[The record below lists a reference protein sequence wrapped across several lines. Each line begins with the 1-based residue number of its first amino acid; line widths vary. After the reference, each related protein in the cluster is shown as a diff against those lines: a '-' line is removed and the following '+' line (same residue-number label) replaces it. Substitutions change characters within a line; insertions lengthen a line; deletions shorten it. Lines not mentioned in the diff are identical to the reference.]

1 MIIRLLHSHWLWL
14 TFAIVVALAAFP
26 SFMGL
31 YFLGVLTI
39 AYYFAIYAMSW
50 DLLFG
55 YSGEVNFGPTFL
67 VGLGAYGAALLNTYT
82 AIPLWLCV
90 TGGTFAA
97 IVGGLL
103 LAAPALR
110 LRGPYFGLVT
120 LVSVLILLKFITVF
134 AGVTGG
140 EVGLALPDVLSISP
154 VGNYYWALGTMVI
167 SGVVMATIANSDIG
181 LILQA
186 SGQDPTETESLGFSV
201 TKFKLLAFVVSAAF
215 SGLAG
220 AMTVFYLGTA
230 SPSTIVVI
238 AVSIQII
245 IATVIGGRR
254 TIIGSVVGAVFLIVV
269 SEVLRPLGQLSTSV
283 VAALA
288 LVVLLVYPDGFFG
301 LLTGGARGRNP

>member
-1 MIIRLLHSHWLWL
+1 MVQILRSPKLWL
-14 TFAIVVALAAFP
+14 AAAIIAVLAVFP
-26 SFMGL
+26 SFMGF

-39 AYYFAIYAMSW
+39 AYYFAVYAMSW

-82 AIPLWLCV
+82 ATPLWLCV
-90 TGGTFAA
+90 LGGTATA

-103 LAAPALR
+103 LAGPALR

-120 LVSVLILLKFITVF
+120 LVAVLLLVKIITIF

-140 EVGLALPDVLSISP
+140 EIGLALPDVIAISAAT
-154 VGNYYWALGTMVI
+154 NYYWALGFMAV
-167 SGVVMATIANSDIG
+167 SALVMTLIANSNIG

-186 SGQDPTETESLGFSV
+186 SGQDPVETEALGFSV
-201 TKFKLLAFVVSAAF
+201 TKFKLLAFTLSSLF
-215 SGLAG
+215 SGMAG

-230 SPSTIVVI
+230 SPSTVVAI
-238 AVSIQII
+238 TVTIQII
-245 IATVIGGRR
+245 IATVLGGRR
-254 TIIGSVVGAVFLIVV
+254 SILGSIIGAVFLIVAG
-269 SEVLRPLGQLSTSV
+269 EVLRPLGQLSTAV

-288 LVVLLVYPDGFFG
+288 LLVLLFYPDGFFG
-301 LLTGGARGRNP
+301 LLPRSLGGRR

>member
-1 MIIRLLHSHWLWL
+1 MLSMLRSPKLWL
-14 TFAIVVALAAFP
+14 AAVAVAVLAVFP
-26 SFMGL
+26 SFMGF

-39 AYYFAIYAMSW
+39 AYYFAVYAMSW

-82 AIPLWLCV
+82 ATPLWLCV
-90 TGGTFAA
+90 LGGMATA

-103 LAAPALR
+103 LAGPALR

-120 LVSVLILLKFITVF
+120 LVAVLLLVKIITIF

-140 EVGLALPDVLSISP
+140 EIGLALPDVIAISAAT
-154 VGNYYWALGTMVI
+154 NYYWALGFMVV
-167 SGVVMATIANSDIG
+167 SGLVMTLIANSSIG

-186 SGQDPTETESLGFSV
+186 SGQDPVETEALGFSV
-201 TKFKLLAFVVSAAF
+201 TKFKLLAFILSSLF

-230 SPSTIVVI
+230 SPSTVVAI
-238 AVSIQII
+238 TVTIQII
-245 IATVIGGRR
+245 IATVLGGRR
-254 TIIGSVVGAVFLIVV
+254 SILGSIIGAVFLIVAG
-269 SEVLRPLGQLSTSV
+269 EVLRPLGQLSTAV
-283 VAALA
+283 VAVLA
-288 LVVLLVYPDGFFG
+288 LLVLLFYPDGFFG
-301 LLTGGARGRNP
+301 LVARSLRGRR